1 MLKYKIIKINKNK
14 NTVEINSFVKIIT
27 LLISFSL
34 YYNIINPK

>member
-27 LLISFSL
+27 ILISFSL
-34 YYNIINPK
+34 YYNTINPK